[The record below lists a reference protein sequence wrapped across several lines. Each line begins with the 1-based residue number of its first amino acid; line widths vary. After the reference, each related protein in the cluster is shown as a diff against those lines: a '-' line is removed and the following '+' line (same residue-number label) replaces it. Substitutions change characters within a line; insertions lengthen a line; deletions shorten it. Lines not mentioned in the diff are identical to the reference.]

1 MTALCDPIR
10 LIPALFLT
18 AIALGTLLLWLPIST
33 ADGTQTAFLTALFTS
48 TSAVAV
54 TGLIVV
60 DTAAYWSPFGQG
72 VILVLFQIG
81 GFGIMT
87 AASWDFYRNE
97 WWH

>member
-72 VILVLFQIG
+72 VILVLFRSAVSG
-81 GFGIMT
+81 
-87 AASWDFYRNE
+87 S
-97 WWH
+97 